1 MQTLLQETAV
11 LCARMMWGQEE
22 AEKFKEIHT
31 DFGVIGF
38 YDAKKLEADTGPL
51 HLPNSLLA

>member
-1 MQTLLQETAV
+1 
-11 LCARMMWGQEE
+11 MMWGQEE